1 MSVVDLMRD
10 NIRALEP
17 YKCAR
22 DEAGSGMR
30 VYLDANENWAPII
43 DHDGINRY
51 PDSSNLAI
59 RQAAEKALGIPA
71 SMSCAG
77 NGSDELIDI
86 LIRIF
91 CNPGRDCILTLPPTY
106 GEYGVLAAINDVE
119 VVTCPLREDFSI
131 DEDAVMRTIDEKR
144 PKLTFLCSP
153 NNPSGNLL
161 DRDAIMRLAE
171 ANAGITVVDHAYID
185 FAPQGELT
193 WKDVEDNERLVILR
207 TLSKAWALA
216 GARIGLMIAAPEIL
230 AKAYDVKYPYNIPL
244 PSSQAAVQALSD
256 VEGCRSRLTQIL
268 ANRSYLAR
276 RLSAIDGV
284 KEVLASDANFFLI
297 RVDEPKRIY
306 ESLKKKGIVVRDRSG
321 NLHCE
326 GCLRITVGSRE
337 ECDELAAALE
347 ELL

>member
-71 SMSCAG
+71 AMSCAG

-131 DEDAVMRTIDEKR
+131 DEEAVMRTIGERR

-161 DRDAIMRLAE
+161 DRDAIRRLAE

-244 PSSQAAVQALSD
+244 PSSQAAVQALAD
-256 VEGCRSRLTQIL
+256 VEGCRARLSQIL

-276 RLSAIDGV
+276 RLSAIEGV

-297 RVDEPKRIY
+297 RVDKPKRIY

-326 GCLRITVGSRE
+326 GCLRITVGSRA

>member
-22 DEAGSGMR
+22 DEAESGMR

-161 DRDAIMRLAE
+161 DRDAIRRLAE

-216 GARIGLMIAAPEIL
+216 GARIGLMIASPEIL

-244 PSSQAAVQALSD
+244 PSCQAAVQALSD
-256 VEGCRSRLTQIL
+256 VEGCRSRLRQIL

-284 KEVLASDANFFLI
+284 KDVLASDANFFLI

>member
-71 SMSCAG
+71 SMLCAG

-91 CNPGRDCILTLPPTY
+91 CNPERDCILTLPPTY

-161 DRDAIMRLAE
+161 DRDAIRRLAE

-216 GARIGLMIAAPEIL
+216 GARIGLMIATPEIL

-284 KEVLASDANFFLI
+284 REVLASDANFFLI

>member
-1 MSVVDLMRD
+1 MSVENLMRD
-10 NIRALEP
+10 NIRRLEP

-22 DEAGSGMR
+22 DEAGAGMR

-91 CNPGRDCILTLPPTY
+91 CNPGRDCIFTLPPTY

-131 DEDAVMRTIDEKR
+131 DEEAVMTTIGERR

-161 DRDAIMRLAE
+161 DRDAIRRLAE

-193 WKDVEDNERLVILR
+193 WKDVEDNERLVVLR

-216 GARIGLMIAAPEIL
+216 GARIGLMIASPEIL

-256 VEGCRSRLTQIL
+256 VEGCRARLSQIL
-268 ANRSYLAR
+268 ANRSYLVR

-306 ESLKKKGIVVRDRSG
+306 ESLKEKGIVVRDRSG

-326 GCLRITVGSRE
+326 GCLRITVGSRA

>member
-10 NIRALEP
+10 NIRHLEP

-43 DHDGINRY
+43 DHEGINRY

-71 SMSCAG
+71 AMSCAG

-131 DEDAVMRTIDEKR
+131 DEDAVMRTIEERR

-161 DRDAIMRLAE
+161 DRDAIRRLAE

-216 GARIGLMIAAPEIL
+216 GARIGLMIASPEIL

-256 VEGCRSRLTQIL
+256 VEGCGSRLRQIL

-276 RLSAIDGV
+276 RLANINGV
-284 KEVLASDANFFLI
+284 KDVLASDANFFLI

-306 ESLKKKGIVVRDRSG
+306 ESLKEKGIVVRDRSG

-326 GCLRITVGSRE
+326 GCLRITVGSRA

>member
-10 NIRALEP
+10 NIRRLKP

-43 DHDGINRY
+43 DHEGINRY

-71 SMSCAG
+71 AMSCAG

-119 VVTCPLREDFSI
+119 VVTCSLREDFSI

-161 DRDAIMRLAE
+161 DRDAIRRLAE

-185 FAPQGELT
+185 FAPHGELT

-216 GARIGLMIAAPEIL
+216 GARIGLMIATPEIL

-297 RVDEPKRIY
+297 RVAEPKRIY
-306 ESLKKKGIVVRDRSG
+306 ESLKRKGIVVRDRSG

>member
-106 GEYGVLAAINDVE
+106 GEYGVLAAINDVK

-161 DRDAIMRLAE
+161 DRDAIRRLAE

-244 PSSQAAVQALSD
+244 PSSEAAVQALSD

-306 ESLKKKGIVVRDRSG
+306 ESLKRKGIVVRDRSG